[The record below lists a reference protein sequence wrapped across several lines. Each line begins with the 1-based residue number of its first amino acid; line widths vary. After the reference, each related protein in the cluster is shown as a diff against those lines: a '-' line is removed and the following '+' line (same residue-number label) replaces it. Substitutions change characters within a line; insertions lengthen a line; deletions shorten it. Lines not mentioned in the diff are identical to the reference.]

1 MVLSQFLE
9 KYCEEERGVGLH
21 DRLLL
26 GVTRACTFLTT
37 DFQEEMIAERKGEE
51 YQTYYNT
58 QILLLSQ
65 YVSSSYM

>member
-1 MVLSQFLE
+1 M
-9 KYCEEERGVGLH
+9 GLH

-65 YVSSSYM
+65 YV